1 MSLKQILDR
10 FYAGYDFAGR
20 MNLDPIAFP
29 KQYRDPLDIEAAAF
43 IAASF
48 AYGRVDLF
56 RLVVDRILRMMGPHP
71 AGFLLQYD
79 CRAGLR
85 LLSGLSYR
93 FNRTE
98 DIAAF
103 LESLHQAY
111 RTHGSLESLFMS
123 CDRPDEPTI
132 ESGLTGMMAALA
144 ASDTSVV
151 TGNRKKPAGLLQ
163 LFPSPERG
171 GACKRPNLFLRWM
184 VRDRDIDFGIWKGI
198 AKNRLVIP
206 LDTHIARIARC
217 LGLTKRKS
225 DGWKT
230 AVEITSALRRFDPVD
245 PLKYDFALCHHGISG
260 ACAGQQARACGACAL
275 GGGRAKKPEGKV
287 SGCSRSR

>member
-1 MSLKQILDR
+1 MSLKQILDG
-10 FYAGYDFAGR
+10 FYAGYDFGGR

-48 AYGRVDLF
+48 AYGRIDLF
-56 RLVVDRILRMMGPHP
+56 RPVVDRILGMMGPHP
-71 AGFLLQYD
+71 AGFLLEYD

-85 LLSGLSYR
+85 LLNGLSYR

-111 RTHGSLESLFMS
+111 RTHGSLESLFAS
-123 CDRPDEPTI
+123 FDRSDEPTI
-132 ESGLTGMMAALA
+132 ESGLTALMAALA
-144 ASDTSVV
+144 AADTSGVY
-151 TGNRKKPAGLLQ
+151 GNRQKPAGLLQ
-163 LFPSPERG
+163 LFPSPQWG

-184 VRDRDIDFGIWKGI
+184 VRDRDIDFGIWKGV

-225 DGWKT
+225 DGWRT
-230 AVEITSALRRFDPVD
+230 AVEITSALRRFDPDD

-260 ACAGQQARACGACAL
+260 ACSGRKGEGCGACAFL
-275 GGGRAKKPEGKV
+275 GEKAKGPGHKV